1 MYELGQQ
8 VWWIEYD
15 RSTTKT
21 CTITIRSERFLTG
34 RHSGNVV
41 AVISPQGDTILLTD
55 RPQMFAHPQ
64 DAIRYAYGA
73 AVWMLLE
80 LAYDTV
86 RIVEAGRLIRTIP
99 EDIPRGK
106 EESQPDRG

>member
-1 MYELGQQ
+1 MFDLGQR
-8 VWWIEYD
+8 VWWIEQD
-15 RSTTKT
+15 HAIGPVG
-21 CTITIRSERFLTG
+21 TITIRSERYLTG
-34 RHSGNVV
+34 RHGGNVV
-41 AVISPQGDTILLTD
+41 AVITPQGFTQLLLD
-55 RPQMFAHPQ
+55 RPQLFAHPQ